1 MTRTGVSSSGTTRS
15 GSASPKRRLGR
26 IAAGFNRKAR
36 ILGRRGVLLWSHLAV
51 KPSECFYCGVHL
63 GIMDGTWDHRVPFD
77 LGGSNEPDNIVR
89 CCYDCNRRK
98 FSKTEAEFAEH
109 KAMWVTCALPGCD
122 VQWKPRYAERKRG
135 MAKYCSRAHAAKSR
149 WV

>member
-1 MTRTGVSSSGTTRS
+1 MT
-15 GSASPKRRLGR
+15 SPKRRLGR

-36 ILGRRGVLLWSHLAV
+36 LLGRRGVVLWTHLYQ
-51 KPSECFYCGVHL
+51 KPNECFYCGVGL

-77 LGGSNEPDNIVR
+77 QGGSNEPDNIVR

-98 FSKTEAEFAEH
+98 FSKTEEEFAEH
-109 KAMWVTCALPGCD
+109 KGMVATCGVCGK
-122 VQWKPRYAERKRG
+122 QWKPRYAERKRG
-135 MAKYCSRAHAAKSR
+135 MARYCSRSCAAKSR